1 MKTTIDIPDAL
12 ADEAKRL
19 VRAEGTT
26 LRDLVVS
33 GLRTEIERRSS
44 GLRPDFTFPTVSGK
58 GLVVDLAARD
68 VIDRS
73 YGFEASGSHAL

>member
-12 ADEAKRL
+12 ADQARRL

-33 GLRTEIERRSS
+33 GLRAEIERRSA
-44 GLRPDFTFPTVSGK
+44 GVRADFTFPTVSGN
-58 GLVVDLAARD
+58 GLVVDLAAQD
-68 VIDRS
+68 AIDRS
-73 YGFEASGSHAL
+73 YGFDVARSRVR